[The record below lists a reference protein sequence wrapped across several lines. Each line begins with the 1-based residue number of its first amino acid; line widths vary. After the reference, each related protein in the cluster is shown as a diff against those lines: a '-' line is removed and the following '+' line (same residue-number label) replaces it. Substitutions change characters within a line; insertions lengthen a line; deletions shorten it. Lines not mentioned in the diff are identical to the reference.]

1 MPSWQGKSRGNP
13 VGYRIF
19 VSILK
24 NWGVLPAYFL
34 LRLVV
39 LYYFL
44 FSVKSSKLIFHY
56 FHKKLHY
63 SRIKSLGLLYKNY
76 YRLGQ
81 TIIDKVVIMSGIDN
95 KFTYN

>member
-13 VGYRIF
+13 LGYRIF

-24 NWGVLPAYFL
+24 HFGVLPAYLL
-34 LRLVV
+34 LRMVV

-44 FSVKSSKLIFHY
+44 FSFKSSKLIFHY

-63 SRIKSLGLLYKNY
+63 SRMQSLA
-76 YRLGQ
+76 
-81 TIIDKVVIMSGIDN
+81 TAV
-95 KFTYN
+95 